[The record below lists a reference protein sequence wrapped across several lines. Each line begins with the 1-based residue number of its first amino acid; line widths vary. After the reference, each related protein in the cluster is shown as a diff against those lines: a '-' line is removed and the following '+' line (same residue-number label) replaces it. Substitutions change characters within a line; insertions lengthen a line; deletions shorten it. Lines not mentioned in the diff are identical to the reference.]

1 MKKLIVYIFIITI
14 TAYSCSQQKNNSSP
28 GAKTIDR
35 NWLYSIIKA
44 SDSSYTKPYKRT
56 DFVTAV
62 YYINKKDSSVCQVM
76 KDSADS
82 IRQIIITKKDSR
94 TFFAQYYANGNLQA
108 DLPLDDFGQYHCT
121 GTFYYENGKMQSDL
135 QLLDKKKK
143 KYYLKEFFEN
153 GNMESEGGMQYYA
166 ELDNFMKEGTWKV
179 YNEAG
184 KLLSTQEF
192 VRNQMTEEK
201 KW

>member
-1 MKKLIVYIFIITI
+1 MKKIIVYIFISTI
-14 TAYSCSQQKNNSSP
+14 TVCSCSQKKNSSSP

-35 NWLYSIIKA
+35 SWLDAVIKA

-82 IRQIIITKKDSR
+82 IRQIIIAKKDIR

-108 DLPLDDFGQYHCT
+108 GLPLDEFGQYH
-121 GTFYYENGKMQSDL
+121 GKGIFYYEDGSVQSTGSFNHGLKNG
-135 QLLDKKKK
+135 
-143 KYYLKEFFEN
+143 E
-153 GNMESEGGMQYYA
+153 
-166 ELDNFMKEGTWKV
+166 WKV
-179 YNEAG
+179 YDEKG
-184 KLLSTQEF
+184 KKMATDNFDKNGQLIPQ
-192 VRNQMTEEK
+192 QHP
-201 KW
+201 